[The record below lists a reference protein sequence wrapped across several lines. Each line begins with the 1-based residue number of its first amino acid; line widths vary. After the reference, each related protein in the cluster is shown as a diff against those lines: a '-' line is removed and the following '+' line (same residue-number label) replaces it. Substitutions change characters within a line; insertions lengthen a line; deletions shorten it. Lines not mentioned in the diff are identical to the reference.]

1 MKEARVRPFSRA
13 ALTRPTLVAL
23 LGLIWFSSA
32 FFGGYLLGQVD
43 AMNGRR
49 RAVDL
54 ALQAAAMV
62 GLHPRSTVGAADA
75 ALGPT
80 DREQFRIFW
89 EAWSLVSR
97 EFYNRAAIDPQ
108 KLTYGAV
115 KGMVE
120 SLGDPYTAF
129 STPRDKEL
137 TDSSLR
143 GTFDGVGVQIDRRD
157 GELRVVAPIEG
168 SPAEKAGLRA
178 GDVIVRVDDREIKD
192 LELNEI
198 VALIRGPRGT
208 TVRLT
213 VTRAGKAGP
222 IEFSMARAEIVRV
235 DDREI
240 KDLEL
245 NEIVALIRG
254 PRGTTVRLT
263 VTRAGKAGPIEFS
276 MARAEIKLEN
286 VRSRMIGDDVG
297 YVRIATFSATS
308 GADTTAALGRLLAS
322 SPQGIVLDLR
332 ANPGGYLTA
341 AVDVSSQ
348 FLNDGVVLYQEAAGG
363 ERQEYRSKIGGQ
375 ATGLPIAVL
384 IDRGSASASEI
395 VAAALQEN
403 GRAVLVGEKS
413 YGKGSVQTVHTLS
426 DSSGLR
432 VTSAIWLTPNGRPLD
447 HQGLDP
453 DLAIATPQDGAGG
466 PDPQL
471 DAAVRYLRG
480 AATASSGEP
489 KLRAPNG

>member
-178 GDVIVRVDDREIKD
+178 GDV
-192 LELNEI
+192 
-198 VALIRGPRGT
+198 
-208 TVRLT
+208 
-213 VTRAGKAGP
+213 
-222 IEFSMARAEIVRV
+222 IVRV